1 MFSLVASIFF
11 IAWLLVAALFLYS
24 AYWAFVIRRVLMHRL
39 YKRQALWVGS
49 MALYFVA
56 LSSFLTVVIEYN
68 INVLAVNIFGGLL
81 IASGFVVLFLWIDS
95 TVRVARRSDPLY
107 RDTFRWSKLRYFLG
121 IVTAFGAFDAVF
133 NAIGSGLAAAAPFG
147 GALLFG
153 AIALLLTG
161 SRSGDPTLKTHLK
174 WTGLCIFL
182 LWLSSQLVDVL
193 SNVLSD
199 ADLAQAI
206 TFSLVA
212 IGAYALYRS
221 AKSLAPIGHLPA
233 ATSLSLPLSTLPSS
247 TEFVQR

>member
-1 MFSLVASIFF
+1 MPSLVATTFF

-24 AYWAFVIRRVLMHRL
+24 AYWAFVIRRALMHRL

-49 MALYFVA
+49 MAVYFVA

-68 INVLAVNIFGGLL
+68 INVLAVNASGGLL

-95 TVRVARRSDPLY
+95 TIRVARRSDPLY
-107 RDTFRWSKLRYFLG
+107 RDSFRWSKLRYFWG
-121 IVTAFGAFDAVF
+121 IVTTFGAVGAVFDAI
-133 NAIGSGLAAAAPFG
+133 NSGLAAAAPFG

-193 SNVLSD
+193 SKILLD

-206 TFSLVA
+206 TFGLVA
-212 IGAYALYRS
+212 LGAYALYRS
-221 AKSLAPIGHLPA
+221 ARSLAPIGHLPTTT
-233 ATSLSLPLSTLPSS
+233 TSR
-247 TEFVQR
+247 Q